1 MFKLKA
7 LLALSIFCIPTF
19 AFGDVPS
26 YENIP
31 DEFYQFYS
39 CMTFAEKLDEYD
51 NPVYDDDTDEIVQ
64 YATWKTG
71 PCTVTIEGT
80 SLPGT
85 CQLTS
90 KPSDHIIYTKY
101 NYFLLKDKPIET
113 PTTNDIYH
121 CEVPGYT
128 IDENG
133 NYIKSMGS
141 GDNKKPVD
149 PAFTNI
155 DQIIQ
160 NNSLFTKSSAWTD
173 DDGGFNTAR
182 LVSDSVAGVVLGTVG
197 GVVTS
202 SIIKKNQL
210 KKGFEDLKCTI
221 GGQNVASYG
230 DQFNVDVKRNY

>member
-1 MFKLKA
+1 MFKLKKA

-51 NPVYDDDTDEIVQ
+51 NPIYDDDTDKIVQ

-101 NYFLLKDKPIET
+101 NYFLLKGKPMET
-113 PTTNDIYH
+113 PKTNNIYH

-128 IDENG
+128 IDKNG
-133 NYIKSMGS
+133 TYVKND
-141 GDNKKPVD
+141 GDEGTQPETPAD
-149 PAFTNI
+149 SAFTDIDNI
-155 DQIIQ
+155 FQ
-160 NNSLFTKSSAWTD
+160 NNSLFTKSSVWTD

-202 SIIKKNQL
+202 KIIKKNQL
-210 KKGFEDLKCTI
+210 KKGMETFRCTI
-221 GGQNVASYG
+221 AGQDVASMG
-230 DQFNVDVKRNY
+230 DEFNVSVQ